1 MKIPIS
7 NKEIPPSLFEKASA
21 AAGNEE
27 ILFAICGDLD
37 SGSRYSESL
46 LLATKSKVISLDGEN
61 AEVFSALF
69 EEIED
74 AAVKRMYGN
83 AVLSVKIGGKRK
95 NIFRCTYACASHA
108 EAAAVF
114 ICAASSGKDFSDEL
128 GALEDSFEKEKRIC
142 PNCGRTLSSPGAVC
156 YGCAGRGKMVRK
168 FWKYIRPQLPALV
181 VALVISL
188 VTTSITLLPPYI
200 TKMLVDDIIPSG
212 YLRTRA
218 VSFDEVLRQNIDR
231 RRNQPH
237 KRRYSYH
244 SGVYHA
250 DFTGSNS
257 AVFHVDRNH
266 CDNDDHELEAHA
278 SCADSGSD
286 NRILLAQILKVHRTF
301 LQTYMAARSRGIVS
315 SY

>member
-61 AEVFSALF
+61 AEVFSASF

-142 PNCGRTLSSPGAVC
+142 PNCGRMRYCCHIPFQRKN
-156 YGCAGRGKMVRK
+156 GRAHFSMREQGV
-168 FWKYIRPQLPALV
+168 PA
-181 VALVISL
+181 A
-188 VTTSITLLPPYI
+188 
-200 TKMLVDDIIPSG
+200 
-212 YLRTRA
+212 
-218 VSFDEVLRQNIDR
+218 
-231 RRNQPH
+231 
-237 KRRYSYH
+237 
-244 SGVYHA
+244 
-250 DFTGSNS
+250 
-257 AVFHVDRNH
+257 
-266 CDNDDHELEAHA
+266 
-278 SCADSGSD
+278 
-286 NRILLAQILKVHRTF
+286 F
-301 LQTYMAARSRGIVS
+301 L
-315 SY
+315 

>member
-61 AEVFSALF
+61 AEVFSASF

-95 NIFRCTYACASHA
+95 NIFRCTY
-108 EAAAVF
+108 V
-114 ICAASSGKDFSDEL
+114 
-128 GALEDSFEKEKRIC
+128 
-142 PNCGRTLSSPGAVC
+142 
-156 YGCAGRGKMVRK
+156 
-168 FWKYIRPQLPALV
+168 RPQLPALV

-212 YLRTRA
+212 KVNSLFLVVGFLFISYL
-218 VSFDEVLRQNIDR
+218 VLFIAMIPINVK
-231 RRNQPH
+231 NC
-237 KRRYSYH
+237 
-244 SGVYHA
+244 
-250 DFTGSNS
+250 TMT
-257 AVFHVDRNH
+257 
-266 CDNDDHELEAHA
+266 
-278 SCADSGSD
+278 SCEIRMINA
-286 NRILLAQILKVHRTF
+286 
-301 LQTYMAARSRGIVS
+301 
-315 SY
+315 

>member
-61 AEVFSALF
+61 AEVFSASF

-108 EAAAVF
+108 EAATVF

-128 GALEDSFEKEKRIC
+128 GALEDSFE
-142 PNCGRTLSSPGAVC
+142 
-156 YGCAGRGKMVRK
+156 
-168 FWKYIRPQLPALV
+168 
-181 VALVISL
+181 
-188 VTTSITLLPPYI
+188 
-200 TKMLVDDIIPSG
+200 SG
-212 YLRTRA
+212 YARTAEGRCQVRGRYA
-218 VSFDEVLRQNIDR
+218 TAAPGGARWFGNSGNI
-231 RRNQPH
+231 
-237 KRRYSYH
+237 S
-244 SGVYHA
+244 
-250 DFTGSNS
+250 
-257 AVFHVDRNH
+257 
-266 CDNDDHELEAHA
+266 
-278 SCADSGSD
+278 
-286 NRILLAQILKVHRTF
+286 
-301 LQTYMAARSRGIVS
+301 ARSFPRLWS
-315 SY
+315 LLCFHW

>member
-61 AEVFSALF
+61 AEVFSASF

-181 VALVISL
+181 VALVLSL

-212 YLRTRA
+212 EVNSLFLVVGFLFISYLVLFILSSIRNYMLR
-218 VSFDEVLRQNIDR
+218 VS
-231 RRNQPH
+231 
-237 KRRYSYH
+237 
-244 SGVYHA
+244 
-250 DFTGSNS
+250 
-257 AVFHVDRNH
+257 
-266 CDNDDHELEAHA
+266 
-278 SCADSGSD
+278 
-286 NRILLAQILKVHRTF
+286 
-301 LQTYMAARSRGIVS
+301 
-315 SY
+315 